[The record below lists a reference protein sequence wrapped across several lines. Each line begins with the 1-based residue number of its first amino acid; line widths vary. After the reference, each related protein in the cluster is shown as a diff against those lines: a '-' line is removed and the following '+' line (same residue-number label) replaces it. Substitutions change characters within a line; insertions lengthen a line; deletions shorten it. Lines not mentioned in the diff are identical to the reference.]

1 MPKHWG
7 DIMVA
12 NINDITRVSL
22 LYDFYGALLTEKQ
35 RSVMSLY
42 HEENLSLSEIAEEYG
57 ISRQGVHDTL
67 KKAEQALEEYERK
80 LKLVDKLMRT
90 EEAVFRLRDEFKTLE
105 KIIADNREAM
115 EHLYTIE
122 NIIKTLED

>member
-1 MPKHWG
+1 
-7 DIMVA
+7 MVD

-22 LYDFYGALLTEKQ
+22 LYDFYGGLLTEKQ

-42 HEENLSLSEIAEEYG
+42 HEENLSLSEIADEYG

-67 KKAEQALEEYERK
+67 KKAQQALEEYECK

-90 EEAVFRLRDEFKTLE
+90 DAAVLRLREEFKVIE
-105 KIIADNREAM
+105 KIIADNRKAM